1 MEAPQR
7 VYDALDARNY
17 KAALK
22 LCDKNA
28 KKNPVLAA
36 LRCLTLQRMRRLS
49 EAAEACNELVTKG
62 YTDENDGMDGQQ
74 PRNTHVLRN
83 YVHEFAHYQK
93 QSSMWSNNKAC
104 LAQVEGNVVFN
115 GPRVRRPASLHRP
128 L

>member
-17 KAALK
+17 KTALK

-49 EAAEACNELVTKG
+49 EAAEACNDLVTKG
-62 YTDENDGMDGQQ
+62 YTDEKPVRTAVGA
-74 PRNTHVLRN
+74 RASLRWPCAAAQL
-83 YVHEFAHYQK
+83 VHEPG
-93 QSSMWSNNKAC
+93 
-104 LAQVEGNVVFN
+104 EVFF
-115 GPRVRRPASLHRP
+115 
-128 L
+128 